1 MASMASNSSR
11 QQVDQR
17 RAAADRVATKHLGKV
32 KEQHRTWRD
41 KAKDDHIKQAAKEAV
56 EGGRIR
62 SREDYRAARDYYRA
76 NRQEAEAQSVYV
88 PQEYTEKY
96 GSQGYDMY
104 RKDQLDRQVQD
115 KLTETRNAGVPAA
128 YVEKYGSQ
136 AGSMYQADELNR
148 IQQSNAREILT
159 PGQDKDR
166 VQAMQEAMSMARS
179 AGNSN
184 RFYQAAQKGEGALR
198 DAYRQEYAQWGNSPN
213 VIGMKDVQELENRGY
228 SGGDIRRIGLA
239 VGSVGPK
246 AKERIRML
254 TGQPL

>member
-11 QQVDQR
+11 QQGDQR
-17 RAAADRVATKHLGKV
+17 RAAANRVAEKHLDKV
-32 KEQHRTWRD
+32 KENRRTWRE
-41 KAKDDHIKQAAKEAV
+41 KAKDDHIKMAAREAV
-56 EGGRIR
+56 DGGRIR
-62 SREDYRAARDYYRA
+62 SRDDYREARDYYRA
-76 NRQEAEAQSVYV
+76 QIQKAATPAEYV
-88 PQEYTEKY
+88 EKY
-96 GSQGYDMY
+96 GSQAADMY
-104 RKDQLDRQVQD
+104 RKEQLDRQVQE
-115 KLTETRNAGVPAA
+115 KLTETRNAGVPQS

-136 AGSMYQADELNR
+136 AASMYKADELNR
-148 IQQSNAREILT
+148 IKQSTAREILT
-159 PGQDKDR
+159 PGQDTDR
-166 VQAMQEAMSMARS
+166 AQAMKEAMNMAQS

-228 SGGDIRRIGLA
+228 SGSDIRRIGLA